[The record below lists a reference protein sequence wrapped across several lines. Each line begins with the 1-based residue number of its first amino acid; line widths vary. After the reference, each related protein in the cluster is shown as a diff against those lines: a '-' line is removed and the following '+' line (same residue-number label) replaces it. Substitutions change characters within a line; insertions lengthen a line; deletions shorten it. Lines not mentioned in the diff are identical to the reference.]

1 MKISLQQL
9 VEKSNFKKYHFLIDA
24 KEIEEGTISTYR
36 IKFKKSVYGDFSI
49 RYENPDE
56 NNVGWRY
63 YDIGKITNIINPK
76 VEIIAH
82 YIEQTKAFN
91 FEKLEIDFENQAAYI
106 HLTRRQL

>member
-24 KEIEEGTISTYR
+24 KEVEEGTISTYTIR
-36 IKFKKSVYGDFSI
+36 LKKSVYGDFSI

-56 NNVGWRY
+56 NNVGWKY

-76 VEIIAH
+76 AEIIAH
-82 YIEQTKAFN
+82 YIEQTKAFD
-91 FEKLEIDFENQAAYI
+91 FEKLEIDFEEQIAYF